1 MCTRAVELN
10 QELKVRSCYFWVC
23 TVNFVGRWVYNIPA
37 TSLEVY
43 SIYLS
48 QTREKTLREPFGI
61 SRHGNPIK
69 MLHKVLPFISCCNDQ
84 RINRNFCHKLLVL
97 LRNQTGACHKLVLG
111 DVPFKIQMQNAHTSH
126 NEIVQTT
133 LIQLYE
139 AKVLLQF

>member
-23 TVNFVGRWVYNIPA
+23 TVNFVGRWVHNIPA

-61 SRHGNPIK
+61 SRHGKPIK
-69 MLHKVLPFISCCNDQ
+69 MLHKALPFISCCNDQ

-97 LRNQTGACHKLVLG
+97 LRNQTGTCHKLVLG
-111 DVPFKIQMQNAHTSH
+111 DVPFKIANAKMSSLL
-126 NEIVQTT
+126 NVQTN
-133 LIQLYE
+133 LIKQ
-139 AKVLLQF
+139 

>member
-1 MCTRAVELN
+1 
-10 QELKVRSCYFWVC
+10 
-23 TVNFVGRWVYNIPA
+23 
-37 TSLEVY
+37 
-43 SIYLS
+43 
-48 QTREKTLREPFGI
+48 
-61 SRHGNPIK
+61 
-69 MLHKVLPFISCCNDQ
+69 MLHKALPFISCCNDQ

>member
-1 MCTRAVELN
+1 MH
-10 QELKVRSCYFWVC
+10 
-23 TVNFVGRWVYNIPA
+23 NIPA

-43 SIYLS
+43 SIYLT
-48 QTREKTLREPFGI
+48 QTREKTLREQFGI
-61 SRHGNPIK
+61 SRHGKPIK
-69 MLHKVLPFISCCNDQ
+69 MLHKALPFISCCNDQ

-111 DVPFKIQMQNAHTSH
+111 DVPFKIQLQNAPTSH

-139 AKVLLQF
+139 ARILLQF

>member
-1 MCTRAVELN
+1 MCTRAIELN

-23 TVNFVGRWVYNIPA
+23 TVNFVGRWVHNIPA

-43 SIYLS
+43 SIYLT
-48 QTREKTLREPFGI
+48 QTREKTLRGPFGI
-61 SRHGNPIK
+61 SRHGKLIE
-69 MLHKVLPFISCCNDQ
+69 MLHKALPSISCCNDQ

-139 AKVLLQF
+139 AKILLQF

>member
-1 MCTRAVELN
+1 
-10 QELKVRSCYFWVC
+10 
-23 TVNFVGRWVYNIPA
+23 
-37 TSLEVY
+37 
-43 SIYLS
+43 
-48 QTREKTLREPFGI
+48 
-61 SRHGNPIK
+61 
-69 MLHKVLPFISCCNDQ
+69 MLHKALPFISCCNDQ

-139 AKVLLQF
+139 AKMLQFKNGKLIRERKANFELFASLLSVRYTGQAFIKL